1 MTKTKMFWNIDYRMA
16 DYLKATGR
24 EDIAKEAEKYQEVRI
39 LRKLYRKLIL
49 NLTVHKKSSE
59 FINFYYRNGLY
70 LVYKMSWFTTNIKQV
85 DY

>member
-24 EDIAKEAEKYQEVRI
+24 EEIAKEAEKYQEVRI

-59 FINFYYRNGLY
+59 FINFCYTLNKAHF
-70 LVYKMSWFTTNIKQV
+70 YKMNWFTTNNKQV

>member
-24 EDIAKEAEKYQEVRI
+24 EEIAKEAEKYQEVRI
-39 LRKLYRKLIL
+39 LRNLYRKLIL

-59 FINFYYRNGLY
+59 FLKFCLENGLY
-70 LVYKMSWFTTNIKQV
+70 LVHKMSWNLPPT
-85 DY
+85 